1 VESRE
6 RVLVSESTVPVTWR
20 LATPPSLLIKSLMA
34 ASTSR
39 LLAMSLLPT
48 TGAEISRLAMDPTV
62 PTRLLTVPGA
72 TLSTVPVTV
81 PVTGERR
88 ARRLL
93 ATPPR
98 ELIRF
103 LRAASTSRLLA
114 MSF

>member
-1 VESRE
+1 MS
-6 RVLVSESTVPVTWR
+6 R
-20 LATPPSLLIKSLMA
+20 LAT
-34 ASTSR
+34 
-39 LLAMSLLPT
+39 
-48 TGAEISRLAMDPTV
+48 DPTV

-98 ELIRF
+98 ELMRF

-114 MSF
+114 MLLPPTTGAEMSRFRRPSTVLPTPPSPETVWVR